1 MNGTEFSLW
10 GMGGAAAILVVLS
23 FLKVVWLDAS
33 GEPVLRDRWA
43 VLASVVLGLIAAFGV
58 SLAQG
63 ATVTIMWGIETF
75 GQGFLAG
82 LAACGMFSAVKS
94 RKE

>member
-1 MNGTEFSLW
+1 MEFSLW
-10 GMGGAAAILVVLS
+10 GMGGSAAIALILE
-23 FLKVVWLDAS
+23 FIKRVWVDAE

-43 VLASVVLGLIAAFGV
+43 VLAAVGLGLATAFGV

-63 ATVTIMWGIETF
+63 ATVSWMWAIDTVGA
-75 GQGFLAG
+75 GFLAG

-94 RKE
+94 RD